1 MESIDRALAQVGAVL
16 VEDRLRRRVIKRH
29 RRLPGMG
36 LQVPHAHCY
45 ALPRADLEKLVE
57 PGEIAIDPTI
67 SSRLVIVAGD
77 RAAVTAGDVP
87 AWRQVWRGIFHARI
101 HQHYDELL
109 ADQRLTVAAIRE
121 RIHRIGQTEFDEIRY
136 VLTQEDLLLPP
147 VDDAS
152 TYVEFVALYLELARF
167 APAALARTFPAL
179 HDPARV
185 EATIALDL
193 DHATL
198 LAACR
203 PTGAP
208 AEPADPI
215 ATAVDAAPRAAR
227 APDPEAALDAA
238 RARDKGNRARAAIL
252 SFRAGNRLAAKADL
266 EALAARL
273 GRALGCE
280 PTGWADGLAPVA
292 EYAAGESVLRF
303 TAGARLLYDLQ
314 AACVVAEREVKVI
327 DPAGWALS
335 RGKQPI
341 ARPLPATREVR
352 IAKHLHAA
360 GKKITKC
367 GMATAADRERLAD
380 AVHAIIAR
388 GDDNVRAMLR
398 PKLEAALDEV
408 ELKPRQLPERVAQKK
423 IVDELLDHAVA
434 VGRLSLGNLRDAIS
448 HNDLKLADLSA
459 RQLAQGDQL
468 LRADQLLSRSLDG
481 VYRRGEV
488 YLRFLQKL
496 SSILSATSV
505 GRFLSLYLLLP
516 VIGSFMLVEGLQ
528 HVVGP
533 LSHKLFH
540 VEPEIATMP
549 AFVGVGVFLFLLLHV
564 PPVRTASRFALR
576 VLGRVLRT
584 VFVSAPRALWRL
596 SFVQAIAKAKVTRW
610 VILPA
615 IPAAIAWFL
624 FGGVVQWPVAL
635 GVFAIVEVVANSR
648 IGRLIE
654 EHVTD
659 YVIRSG
665 RQLTRR
671 ILPGLVRYLLEF
683 FTWLIE
689 LFNRLIYRIDE
700 WLRFKQGQS
709 TFTMV
714 IKGTIGTIWSV
725 IAYALRVYVNLFVE
739 PTVNPIKHF
748 PVVTVAAKL
757 ILPFTPQLISAF
769 NGPATQLLGPTLGG
783 SFAGF
788 TVFVLPGL
796 AGFLVWELN
805 ANWKL
810 YRATR
815 ATELG
820 AVSIGHH
827 GETMVGFMKPG
838 FHSGTIPKLYAK
850 LRRAA
855 WKGDEKRAA
864 RQREGLHHV
873 EEAIWKFADRQLASM
888 LNEAAPFRAT
898 DVAIGHVEVGSN
910 RVEIELA
917 CPSQGATAAVIAFE
931 HQSGWLVASV
941 PVTGWIDAL
950 AADQRAVFLIA
961 LAGFYKLSGVDLV
974 REQLEQVLADG
985 AATAPPYD
993 VSDEGL
999 IVWPGT
1005 GYDVEVIYDLHAKHP
1020 TAVTRGAPWDGH
1032 LVPLGDRQAR
1042 FGRESLTWAMW
1053 ATTWQELAR
1062 GHQALPVISGPSL
1075 LPPPAAI
1082 ADAPAA

>member
-16 VEDRLRRRVIKRH
+16 VEDRLRRRVIKKH

-45 ALPRADLEKLVE
+45 ALARADLEQLVE
-57 PGEIAIDPTI
+57 PGEIALDPALPA
-67 SSRLVIVAGD
+67 RLVIVGGDRGEVQAGD
-77 RAAVTAGDVP
+77 PAAL
-87 AWRQVWRGIFHARI
+87 RRVWRGIFHARI
-101 HQHYDELL
+101 HATFEALL
-109 ADQRLTVAAIRE
+109 ADQRLTVAAVRE

-136 VLTQEDLLLPP
+136 VLKQEDLLLPP
-147 VDDAS
+147 VDDTS
-152 TYVEFVALYLELARF
+152 TYVEFVALYLELATF

-185 EATIALDL
+185 LATIALDL
-193 DHATL
+193 DSAAL

-203 PTGAP
+203 PAP
-208 AEPADPI
+208 APATPCDPI
-215 ATAVDAAPRAAR
+215 TAEVDAPRAAL

-252 SFRAGNRLAAKADL
+252 SFRAGNRLAARADL
-266 EALAARL
+266 EALAGRL
-273 GRALGCE
+273 ARALGGE

-292 EYAAGESVLRF
+292 EYAAGETVLRF
-303 TAGARLLYDLQ
+303 TAGARLLHDLQ
-314 AACVVAEREVKVI
+314 AACVVAEREVKVV

-360 GKKITKC
+360 GKKISKC
-367 GMATAADRERLAD
+367 GVASAADRERLAD

-448 HNDLKLADLSA
+448 HNDLKLADLSP
-459 RQLAQGDQL
+459 RQLVHGDQL

-488 YLRFLQKL
+488 YLRWLQKL
-496 SSILSATSV
+496 SSVLSATGV
-505 GRFLSLYLLLP
+505 GRLLSLYLLLP
-516 VIGSFMLVEGLQ
+516 VIGSFMMVEGLQ

-564 PPVRTASRFALR
+564 PPVRTASRFAMR
-576 VLGRVLRT
+576 MLGRGLRA
-584 VFVSAPRALWRL
+584 VFIDAPRALWRL
-596 SFVQAIAKAKVTRW
+596 AFVQAIARAKVTRW

-615 IPAAIAWFL
+615 IPAAIAWL
-624 FGGVVQWPVAL
+624 LLGGQVQWPVAL
-635 GVFAIVEVVANSR
+635 AVFVIVEVVANSR

-654 EHVTD
+654 ERLTD
-659 YVIRSG
+659 YLIRSG
-665 RQLTRR
+665 RQLARR
-671 ILPGLVRYLLEF
+671 ILPGMVRYLLEF
-683 FTWLIE
+683 FTWLVE
-689 LFNRLIYRIDE
+689 LFDRLIYRVDE

-709 TFTMV
+709 SITMV
-714 IKGTIGTIWSV
+714 IKGTIGTVWSV

-769 NGPATQLLGPTLGG
+769 NGPASQLLGPTLGG

-815 ATELG
+815 AAELE
-820 AVSIGHH
+820 AVAIGHH

-917 CPSQGATAAVIAFE
+917 CPSLGATSAVIAFE
-931 HQSGWLVASV
+931 QQSGWLVASV
-941 PVTGWIDAL
+941 PTTGWIDEL

-974 REQLEQVLADG
+974 REQLEHVLADG

-993 VSDEGL
+993 ISDEGL
-999 IVWPGT
+999 VVWPGT
-1005 GYDVEVIYDLHAKHP
+1005 GYDVEVVYDLHAKHP
-1020 TAVTRGAPWDGH
+1020 APARRGAAWDGH

-1042 FGRESLTWAMW
+1042 FGRETLTWAMW
-1053 ATTWQELAR
+1053 ATTWQGLAR
-1062 GHQALPVISGPSL
+1062 GNAPLPVVSGPSL
-1075 LPPPAAI
+1075 LGAPRAAA